1 MLSSAAVQCPY
12 ARCGDIGP
20 AMAVGAPGWLP
31 RLLRAYPPIGDLPD
45 GLVEEIGKQGVF
57 ASKQA
62 GDIMFEPSD
71 FSMRYPFVL
80 RGVAR
85 VLKVGRS
92 APDTLL
98 YRLPAGEHCLLSASG
113 LMAHWHFG
121 ARVIAESET
130 DVVLIPAA
138 LFRKL
143 VRQSPEFAH
152 SVYVGIAHRLESVM
166 DLVEQATYFRLDQ
179 RLATLILA
187 GGSPIKKSHQEMAD
201 DLGVSRENV
210 SRVLSEFRGRGWIR
224 VGRRRID
231 TLEADAL
238 RAFIDKVEGSR

>member
-1 MLSSAAVQCPY
+1 MPVNTTPGWMPRLLQAYPALGSLTSSAADQ
-12 ARCGDIGP
+12 I
-20 AMAVGAPGWLP
+20 
-31 RLLRAYPPIGDLPD
+31 
-45 GLVEEIGKQGVF
+45 KQQGVF
-57 ASKQA
+57 VHKHA
-62 GDIMFEPSD
+62 GDIMFEPRD
-71 FSMRYPFVL
+71 FSVRYPFVL

-121 ARVIAESET
+121 ARVVAEVET
-130 DVVLIPAA
+130 EVVLIPAA
-138 LFRKL
+138 LFRQL
-143 VRQSPEFAH
+143 VRESSAFAH
-152 SVYVGIAHRLESVM
+152 SVYVGIAHRLETVM

-187 GGSPIKKSHQEMAD
+187 GGSPLNKTHQELAD

-210 SRVLSEFRGRGWIR
+210 SRVLSELRGRGWIR
-224 VGRRRID
+224 LGRRRID
-231 TLEADAL
+231 TLDAKALRVFLDEADAN
-238 RAFIDKVEGSR
+238 R